1 MLRRHA
7 SPIGGKMEQAAES
20 PLLFSNSIQAAV
32 GQLKH
37 FSDQYPGSYASQ
49 VVLNSSIFDSF
60 KSHS

>member
-1 MLRRHA
+1 
-7 SPIGGKMEQAAES
+7 MEQAAES